1 MNGVDFSAD
10 REAGLMP
17 PETAFSEWLNGL
29 GGQAVADAGD

>member
-17 PETAFSEWLNGL
+17 SETAFSEWLNGL
-29 GGQAVADAGD
+29 GGQVAADAGN